1 MCPPL
6 EMKDIYGES
15 YIKGGTFIVFIT
27 VFWQKQREEV
37 DKVTCTN
44 LQSYLNIFYH
54 LNKVCHNLILLIGN
68 I

>member
-6 EMKDIYGES
+6 ENKDIYGDP
-15 YIKGGTFIVFIT
+15 YIKGGAFIVFIT

-44 LQSYLNIFYH
+44 L
-54 LNKVCHNLILLIGN
+54 
-68 I
+68 